1 MPEIGIPF
9 FLFGS
14 IALGL
19 IVAWRV
25 ALKHRALY
33 ATVAGVLATVVL
45 YGLLFW
51 RASYFVAEAVKAG
64 CWEWCG
70 MEYVLY
76 GAMAVITVI
85 VVLIGGSVV
94 AVLVRR
100 RDRMSAAS
108 KGS

>member
-9 FLFGS
+9 FLLGS

-25 ALKHRALY
+25 ALKHKALY
-33 ATVAGVLATVVL
+33 ATGAGVFATAVL

-51 RASYFVAEAVKAG
+51 RASYLVAEAVKAG

-70 MEYVLY
+70 MEYILY
-76 GAMAVITVI
+76 GVMAVVAAI

-94 AVLVRR
+94 AVLVRKHAR
-100 RDRMSAAS
+100 LNQTPT
-108 KGS
+108 